1 MPLLFDTPGVYW
13 GGMKYKEEGM
23 ERINAWTTYK
33 KREEK
38 KVMDLGKAYR
48 AYLDSGKTERECAR
62 ETIRRAEKAG
72 YVDLEKVEA
81 LKAGDRVYVNTMNK
95 AVQLYI
101 IGSEPLEKG
110 LNIVGAHIDSP
121 RMDLKQ
127 NPLYEDTDLAY
138 LDTHYYGGIK
148 KYQWVTLP
156 LALHGVLAKKDG
168 TVVDVVIGE
177 DEEDPVVGR
186 TRWWV
191 SPICSSIFPPPRW
204 IRRPAWSSRAKPWT

>member
-13 GGMKYKEEGM
+13 GGMKYKEEAM
-23 ERINAWTTYK
+23 ERVNAWTTYK

-95 AVQLYI
+95 AV
-101 IGSEPLEKG
+101 
-110 LNIVGAHIDSP
+110 
-121 RMDLKQ
+121 
-127 NPLYEDTDLAY
+127 
-138 LDTHYYGGIK
+138 
-148 KYQWVTLP
+148 
-156 LALHGVLAKKDG
+156 
-168 TVVDVVIGE
+168 
-177 DEEDPVVGR
+177 
-186 TRWWV
+186 
-191 SPICSSIFPPPRW
+191 
-204 IRRPAWSSRAKPWT
+204 

>member
-1 MPLLFDTPGVYW
+1 
-13 GGMKYKEEGM
+13 M

-48 AYLDSGKTERECAR
+48 AFLDNSKTERECAR

-148 KYQWVTLP
+148 KYQWVP
-156 LALHGVLAKKDG
+156 SFLA
-168 TVVDVVIGE
+168 TT
-177 DEEDPVVGR
+177 P
-186 TRWWV
+186 W
-191 SPICSSIFPPPRW
+191 
-204 IRRPAWSSRAKPWT
+204 RARGNVTH